1 MKKEQLQSEK
11 DFIERYQEKGFT
23 NNYRMS
29 GDMLVGSESKMQYN
43 PMDVH
48 IVAEHRFEGI
58 SNPSDMS
65 ILYVIRTKDGSK
77 GTVLAN
83 YSPASDTSMA
93 EFFNAIPKE
102 HSSQSE
108 NLLEIKE

>member
-1 MKKEQLQSEK
+1 MKKKNLKSEK
-11 DFIERYQEKGFT
+11 DFISSYQEKGFT

-29 GDMLVGSESKMQYN
+29 GDMLVGSESNMKFN

-48 IVAEHRFEGI
+48 IVAQHRFEGI

-65 ILYVIRTKDGSK
+65 ILYVIQTKDGNK

-93 EFFNAIPKE
+93 EFFNAVPKE
-102 HSSQSE
+102 QVSQSA
-108 NLLEIKE
+108 NLLDVND